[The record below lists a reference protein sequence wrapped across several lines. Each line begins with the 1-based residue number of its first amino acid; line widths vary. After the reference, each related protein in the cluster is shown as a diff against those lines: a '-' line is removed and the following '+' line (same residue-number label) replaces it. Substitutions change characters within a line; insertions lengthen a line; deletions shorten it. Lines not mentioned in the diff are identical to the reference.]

1 MKTPIS
7 FFTEIV
13 KISKICMKAHL
24 CPWNSPCRVLELV
37 VILFPRES
45 SQGSPALQVDSLQ
58 PELPGKPC
66 IEAQIPQRAKAIMRK
81 NEAEASCFL
90 ISNYTTKLYCN

>member
-1 MKTPIS
+1 MS

-13 KISKICMKAHL
+13 KISKICMKARF

-66 IEAQIPQRAKAIMRK
+66 IEAQIPQIAKAIMRK
-81 NEAEASCFL
+81 NEAGGIMLLDF
-90 ISNYTTKLYCN
+90 KLYYKAIL